1 MTPAGSYQHLSAGGM
16 SLLIHGLFVVFLL
29 FGVSWHSLPHRP
41 VEAELWNALPEAPM
55 PTPLPAEPPPPVP
68 ATPAAKPEP
77 AKPEAAKPD
86 IALERVEKK
95 RRAAR
100 EQALHEQELSRQ
112 VELQAAE
119 TARLEKER
127 TEKEKADKDKA
138 EKDKAEKLRQEK
150 ERRDQIEQ
158 ELARQARAELDA
170 EEVQLRGV
178 RQRQQARDDR
188 LARLTGEY
196 KERIRSR
203 IRSYLRL
210 PPNLVG
216 NPEVVYLVTLL
227 PNGEV
232 LHAVLQR
239 SSGQARYD
247 QEIERAILRASPLPL
262 PNDRDAAAAFRDGLI
277 LKFRPHDDAAG

>member
-68 ATPAAKPEP
+68 ATPASKPEP

-127 TEKEKADKDKA
+127 TEKEKA

-178 RQRQQARDDR
+178 RQSQQARDDR

-203 IRSYLRL
+203 IRNYLRL